1 MLGEVGVAG
10 CGKDE
15 LVEELV
21 DVVVGDMAEKTTS
34 EWGEVGADGRVKE
47 GIRGGTE
54 EIGEVWV
61 GEAMEE
67 VVEMEGNNSA

>member
-34 EWGEVGADGRVKE
+34 E
-47 GIRGGTE
+47 
-54 EIGEVWV
+54 
-61 GEAMEE
+61 
-67 VVEMEGNNSA
+67 